1 MRLRREKNYW
11 QQDIRK
17 REVLK
22 GIVQGTALT
31 GAAGYLCYGSGI
43 GAFLFL
49 PLTVIYL
56 VYYCKELEKKRKRE
70 FGIQLKD
77 MMQSVANALKL
88 GYSVENA
95 LLQAQKDL
103 DKLYSSQC
111 RINRELQYMRRQLE
125 MNVPAEQVLEGLAKR
140 TGHEDVRAFTTVMVL
155 ARRNGGDLV
164 EVLQNAIRQL
174 CERMEVKKEI
184 EVVYAAKKME
194 FYVMSGIPAGMIAYM
209 KLCFPQFMEMLY
221 GTAFGM
227 IFMTVCLAVYVSA
240 FLWGKRIIEIE
251 V

>member
-1 MRLRREKNYW
+1 
-11 QQDIRK
+11 
-17 REVLK
+17 
-22 GIVQGTALT
+22 
-31 GAAGYLCYGSGI
+31 
-43 GAFLFL
+43 
-49 PLTVIYL
+49 
-56 VYYCKELEKKRKRE
+56 
-70 FGIQLKD
+70 
-77 MMQSVANALKL
+77 MMQAVANALKL

-103 DKLYSSQC
+103 DKLYPSQC
-111 RINRELQYMRRQLE
+111 CINRELQYMRRQLE
-125 MNVPAEQVLEGLAKR
+125 MNIPAEQVLEGLAKR

-164 EVLQNAIRQL
+164 EILQNAIRQL

-221 GTAFGM
+221 GTAFGI
-227 IFMTVCLAVYVSA
+227 IFMTICLAVYVSA

>member
-1 MRLRREKNYW
+1 MIRQKVDYGKYRYSQKEILKYIGESAALCGAVDYLFYQTPWVMLLVVPVSVFFLKWKKKQMIRE
-11 QQDIRK
+11 RK
-17 REVLK
+17 RRLNY
-22 GIVQGTALT
+22 QFRDALN
-31 GAAGYLCYGSGI
+31 S
-43 GAFLFL
+43 
-49 PLTVIYL
+49 
-56 VYYCKELEKKRKRE
+56 
-70 FGIQLKD
+70 
-77 MMQSVANALKL
+77 MSVAVQA

-103 DKLYSSQC
+103 DKLYPSQC
-111 RINRELQYMRRQLE
+111 CINRELQYMRRQLE
-125 MNVPAEQVLEGLAKR
+125 MNIPAEQVLEGLAKR

-164 EVLQNAIRQL
+164 EILQNAIRQL

-221 GTAFGM
+221 GTAFGI
-227 IFMTVCLAVYVSA
+227 IFMTICLAVYVSA

>member
-1 MRLRREKNYW
+1 
-11 QQDIRK
+11 
-17 REVLK
+17 
-22 GIVQGTALT
+22 
-31 GAAGYLCYGSGI
+31 
-43 GAFLFL
+43 
-49 PLTVIYL
+49 
-56 VYYCKELEKKRKRE
+56 
-70 FGIQLKD
+70 
-77 MMQSVANALKL
+77 
-88 GYSVENA
+88 
-95 LLQAQKDL
+95 
-103 DKLYSSQC
+103 
-111 RINRELQYMRRQLE
+111 

-155 ARRNGGDLV
+155 ARRTGGDLV